1 MKYLIVLLAA
11 IGLSG
16 CGSAPPKQVSQFCH
30 TSKTIEVDNGSS
42 VASKTIVSC
51 SDDPIE
57 RVVMKRTGIASDC
70 GEYRYVMMLNGKPV
84 ERRNYACKKWDGTW
98 EIVPTVSP

>member
-1 MKYLIVLLAA
+1 VKYLIVLLA
-11 IGLSG
+11 ITGLYG
-16 CGSAPPKQVSQFCH
+16 CGSASPKQVSQFCH
-30 TSKTIEVDNGSS
+30 TSKTIEVGNGSA

-51 SDDPIE
+51 SDDPVE
-57 RVVMKRTGIASDC
+57 RIVMKRTGIASDC
-70 GEYRYVMMLNGKPV
+70 GEYRYVMNLNGKPV

>member
-1 MKYLIVLLAA
+1 MKYLIVLFSA

-42 VASKTIVSC
+42 VASKTVVSC

-57 RVVMKRTGIASDC
+57 RIVMKRTGIASDC
-70 GEYRYVMMLNGKPV
+70 GEYRYVMNLNGRPV
-84 ERRNYACKKWDGTW
+84 ERRSYACKKWDGTW